1 MMYSKGPF
9 INLNVQGTHAY
20 PNNLVH
26 QHILKKEFSFCP
38 LQSVCKHSSFASEI
52 EFCIP

>member
-26 QHILKKEFSFCP
+26 QQTLKKSF
-38 LQSVCKHSSFASEI
+38 LFVHFNLFASIHHFASEI